1 MLMQGGMNGAMYQ
14 NMLQRGP
21 NGVPQND
28 LKRAAAMNSRPYV
41 YSSGG
46 RSGHHLIFHPSNA
59 HTATATPW
67 QT

>member
-1 MLMQGGMNGAMYQ
+1 MQQHNEQRTQRMLMQGGMNGAMYQ

-41 YSSGG
+41 YACS
-46 RSGHHLIFHPSNA
+46 
-59 HTATATPW
+59 
-67 QT
+67 